1 MTEIGVD
8 TPWSVAWSGEMAFRV
23 IPSRV
28 FPGMME
34 VDQKQAIG
42 EGEPV
47 FAVVHATRQRQGM
60 AGFICH
66 VCGRPTWP
74 DNRYIFPAASGGMV
88 TLQDGTQ
95 GIGEAAPFPEVGGED
110 RTSCLAAAKGLAS
123 ALIGQSVGD
132 YQDLADRLTE
142 QAPLFPAARC
152 GLETAILD
160 AYCRTQRIPLW
171 QLWGQADV
179 RKRETDITIP
189 ICDMEKTVALSRGW
203 YAQGFRL
210 FKMKV
215 GTDAEE
221 DIRRYRPCTRYF
233 PVSASSATAI
243 RGFPERTASVSP
255 AE

>member
-1 MTEIGVD
+1 M
-8 TPWSVAWSGEMAFRV
+8 SVHLQPRHPAVSSRV
-23 IPSRV
+23 IQRIEIWPVDIPITDPFVVATGARV
-28 FPGMME
+28 TAQNLFM
-34 VDQKQAIG
+34 
-42 EGEPV
+42 
-47 FAVVHATRQRQGM
+47 
-60 AGFICH
+60 
-66 VCGRPTWP
+66 
-74 DNRYIFPAASGGMV
+74 SV

>member
-1 MTEIGVD
+1 M
-8 TPWSVAWSGEMAFRV
+8 SVHLQPRHPAVSSRV
-23 IPSRV
+23 IQRIEIWPVDIPITDPFVVATGARV
-28 FPGMME
+28 TAQNLFM
-34 VDQKQAIG
+34 
-42 EGEPV
+42 
-47 FAVVHATRQRQGM
+47 R
-60 AGFICH
+60 
-66 VCGRPTWP
+66 
-74 DNRYIFPAASGGMV
+74 V

>member
-1 MTEIGVD
+1 M
-8 TPWSVAWSGEMAFRV
+8 SVHLQPRHPAVSSRV
-23 IPSRV
+23 IQRIEIWPVDIPITDPFVVATGARV
-28 FPGMME
+28 TAQNLFM
-34 VDQKQAIG
+34 
-42 EGEPV
+42 
-47 FAVVHATRQRQGM
+47 R
-60 AGFICH
+60 
-66 VCGRPTWP
+66 
-74 DNRYIFPAASGGMV
+74 V

-95 GIGEAAPFPEVGGED
+95 VIGEAAPFPEVGGED

>member
-1 MTEIGVD
+1 M
-8 TPWSVAWSGEMAFRV
+8 SVHLQPRHPAVSSRV
-23 IPSRV
+23 IQRIEIWPVDIPITDPFVVATGARV
-28 FPGMME
+28 TAQNLFM
-34 VDQKQAIG
+34 
-42 EGEPV
+42 
-47 FAVVHATRQRQGM
+47 R
-60 AGFICH
+60 
-66 VCGRPTWP
+66 
-74 DNRYIFPAASGGMV
+74 V

-243 RGFPERTASVSP
+243 RGFSERTASVSP